1 MSELPILQCASDAY
15 QYINQIIEN
24 VLKQTEQML
33 LKLNTQRDDT
43 IINVKNK
50 TARICETNARK
61 NKPSEVHI
69 RNNTKQISEN
79 LLPISISQYPRKISR
94 ASWKITDLLYFP
106 INNEEKNLRFSDKIF
121 TSLDQKSIMLMREYD
136 SLQHMKS
143 DHYQQSDKHY
153 PSEEFQEF
161 DDKLGDVIHRQSNLR
176 QQHLNQP
183 QQLTTDYE
191 SSHEHRMK
199 KIGTHRSIPIQLQTE
214 QFQLSQQRPSRLQK
228 FADKDEALL
237 LKQSAFHND
246 RSSAQDKSKSRSKDD
261 ESYTESSTELQSEG
275 KVSKKLHQRKMHK
288 KRRKSDYSESKSYRE
303 KPIKSNSN
311 NLQVDQQTTTSDSI
325 SIHNAKQSASDT
337 SLHRPKMKRRTK
349 EKKKK
354 VISTL
359 ERELSTKTSPPKE
372 DEISG
377 KRDEIDEIEKPK
389 KGRKNKSQKSAEQ
402 YFAIGPVPKQS
413 RPSMIDPIG
422 HRKIVMKGWKPHFKV
437 KKIRLQDL
445 SREYSK
451 E

>member
-303 KPIKSNSN
+303 KPIKS
-311 NLQVDQQTTTSDSI
+311 
-325 SIHNAKQSASDT
+325 
-337 SLHRPKMKRRTK
+337 PKMKRRTK